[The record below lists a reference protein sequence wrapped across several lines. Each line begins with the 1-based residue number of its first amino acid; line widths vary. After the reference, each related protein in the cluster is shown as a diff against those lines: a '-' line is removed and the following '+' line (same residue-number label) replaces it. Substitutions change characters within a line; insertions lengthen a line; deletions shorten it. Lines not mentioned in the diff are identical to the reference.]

1 MNISEAVNYILKS
14 YNKEYKNLEEAKI
27 EIDICGYKYCYDAMS
42 LGQYY
47 SSLPIQL
54 SNDLYRDLKL
64 KLKLSNDQKKERKER
79 YALMMLSLVKEH
91 LKQFTIN
98 KLARPDFVLKK
109 GQIVIGV
116 EVTELCMESVK
127 IIGKIVDESFGKK
140 MPIDVLEKNAIKN
153 HGKKAE
159 SYIYSNVFGH
169 NYVGTNKYDV
179 FEYKKKFA
187 KNIITKFKKYEKEAA
202 KYDDMIILCVHYE
215 NIITDR
221 KDAIEVLNFI
231 DYFPI
236 NKMTVIIIY
245 KNNNNEINAY
255 EKVFCKI

>member
-14 YNKEYKNLEEAKI
+14 YNKEYKNLEEAKL

-64 KLKLSNDQKKERKER
+64 KLKLNNDQKKERNER
-79 YALMMLSLVKEH
+79 YAIMMLSLFKEH
-91 LKQFTIN
+91 LKHFTID
-98 KLARPDFVLKK
+98 KLTCPDFVLENEKMK
-109 GQIVIGV
+109 IGV

-140 MPIDVLEKNAIKN
+140 MPVEVLKDNAIRK

-159 SYIYSNVFGH
+159 SYIYSSFLEYNC
-169 NYVGTNKYDV
+169 VGTNTYDI

-187 KNIITKFKKYEKEAA
+187 ENIITKFKKYEKEAV
-202 KYDDMIILCVHYE
+202 KYDDMIILCAHYE

-255 EKVFCKI
+255 EKEFCKI